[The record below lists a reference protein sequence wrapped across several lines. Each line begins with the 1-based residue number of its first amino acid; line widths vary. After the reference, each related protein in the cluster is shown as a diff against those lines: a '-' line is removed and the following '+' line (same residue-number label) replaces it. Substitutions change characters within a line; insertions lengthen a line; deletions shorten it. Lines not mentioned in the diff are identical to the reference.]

1 MAFII
6 QYDAPISPVWM
17 NENGNWTPFRDV
29 AKVFATEADAK
40 AFTAGR
46 ILRNGMTARVV
57 PA

>member
-1 MAFII
+1 MTYII

-29 AKVFATEADAK
+29 AKVFATEADAE

-46 ILRNGMTARVV
+46 KLRPGMTARVV